1 MRLRAATQALFIA
14 HWWLFR
20 WTPRVRKSSFVGT
33 YPLSCSRPP
42 EIPSWLMYE
51 TFLRIGS
58 PRTSHSTLLM
68 KLYTGKTTRNR
79 VPLHLL
85 HAFFKNFLLLR
96 LLLVAYWSTFRSHF
110 TRLFWSRSNNSPG
123 INVQLYFS
131 SRDSRSP
138 FYCDWISINVWNL
151 KWDRDMFGTPNR
163 EKAFLRFKEMFLCC
177 TVKEKFL

>member
-1 MRLRAATQALFIA
+1 MRLRAATRALFIA

-68 KLYTGKTTRNR
+68 KLYTGKRHEIVFCCTCYMLFSRIFYYYDCFWWHTDQLFSLTR
-79 VPLHLL
+79 
-85 HAFFKNFLLLR
+85 FFWL
-96 LLLVAYWSTFRSHF
+96 
-110 TRLFWSRSNNSPG
+110 RSNNSLD
-123 INVQLYFS
+123 INVQLYFLN
-131 SRDSRSP
+131 RD
-138 FYCDWISINVWNL
+138 N
-151 KWDRDMFGTPNR
+151 T
-163 EKAFLRFKEMFLCC
+163 
-177 TVKEKFL
+177 